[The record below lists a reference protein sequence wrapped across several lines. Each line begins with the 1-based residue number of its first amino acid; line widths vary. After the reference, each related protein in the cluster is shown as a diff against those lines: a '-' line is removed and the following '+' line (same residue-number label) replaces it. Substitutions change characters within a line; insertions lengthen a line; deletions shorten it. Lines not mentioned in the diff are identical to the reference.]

1 VSRGVTFVVLTLA
14 ACGAGP
20 NAVQE
25 AQEDAPS
32 AALSPCLVSPPTRRV
47 VSPLA
52 VPLDE
57 RHQRARDLAEEVIRQ
72 HAVTLDN
79 PWALGHALLALG
91 PDLALPD
98 GRTAVEGLFE
108 QYATWVPSSP
118 SPSVRFPAKVGSIRV
133 EPHADLLLK
142 AFSEAG
148 VDPGQSV
155 VVEGRPTTV
164 ASLYCGSRHRSWV
177 NGERLSF
184 DSWNDTPWALQGL
197 AAWAPEGMS
206 WTAEGG
212 HAMTLKGL
220 SSSVVGRYH
229 KETTFLRDARQRGGS
244 FQKRKQGI
252 FAYTCG
258 GAHLLQGA
266 AYAVARGHGTV
277 EDRERLSEAQHNLM
291 ARYPVEMAAVEAAM
305 KAYPQ
310 YELKLRIQRLKFLG
324 HYLESMH
331 KLAAFGLLE
340 VSPAARSSVALAREQ
355 TVSTLEEIEQLGW
368 FRGLD
373 AIRAADEQ
381 AYLDVLGDTAH
392 ALRGLD
398 LSSGEGKVLL

>member
-1 VSRGVTFVVLTLA
+1 MSRGVTFVVLTLA
-14 ACGAGP
+14 ACGGLLTEER
-20 NAVQE
+20 E
-25 AQEDAPS
+25 AAPS
-32 AALSPCLVSPPTRRV
+32 VALSPCLVSPPTRRV
-47 VSPLA
+47 ASPLA

-57 RHQRARDLAEEVIRQ
+57 RHQRVRDRAEEVVRQ

-79 PWALGHALLALG
+79 PWALGHAVLALG

-98 GRTAVEGLFE
+98 GRSAVEGLFE
-108 QYATWVPSSP
+108 QYASWVPSSP
-118 SPSVRFPAKVGSIRV
+118 MPSVRFPSKVGAVRV

-148 VDPGQSV
+148 VDPTQSV
-155 VVEGRPTTV
+155 VVEGRRTTV
-164 ASLYCGSRHRSWV
+164 AALYCGSRHRTWV
-177 NGERLSF
+177 HGDRSSF
-184 DSWNDTPWALQGL
+184 DSWNDSPWALQGL
-197 AAWAPEGMS
+197 AAWSPVGMS
-206 WTAEGG
+206 WTSEGG
-212 HAMTLKGL
+212 HAMTLEGL
-220 SSSVVGRYH
+220 SSAVVDRYH
-229 KETTFLRDARQRGGS
+229 KETAFLREARQRGGS

-266 AYAVARGHGTV
+266 AYAVARGHGV
-277 EDRERLSEAQHNLM
+277 EEDRVRLTEAQHNLM
-291 ARYPVEMAAVEAAM
+291 ARYPVEMDAVEAAM

-340 VSPAARSSVALAREQ
+340 VNPAVRDSVALAREQ
-355 TVSTLEEIEQLGW
+355 TVATLEEIEQLGW
-368 FRGLD
+368 FRDLA

-381 AYLDVLGDTAH
+381 AYLDMLGDTAH

-398 LSSGEGKVLL
+398 LSSGEGTVHL